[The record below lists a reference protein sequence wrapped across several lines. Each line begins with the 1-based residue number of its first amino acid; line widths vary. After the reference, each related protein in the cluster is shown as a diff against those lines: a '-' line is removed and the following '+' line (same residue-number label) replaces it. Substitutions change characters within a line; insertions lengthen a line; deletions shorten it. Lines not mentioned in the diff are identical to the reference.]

1 MAWAPDYVTLAE
13 QKAFKKI
20 SDTNDDTE
28 IALYISAAS
37 RAVDDFTNRQ
47 FGQVAAPEQRI
58 YTAFYDR
65 RRRVWVVEVDD
76 LPTTTG
82 LVVQIDG
89 TTTTDYT
96 LEPRNA
102 VLKGL
107 LYTHIVFGSTLS
119 PTGAVDEIA
128 VTASW
133 GWAAVPNAVKYA
145 TRVQAS
151 RFGIRRDSPYGI
163 AGSPQTGSELRL
175 LARLDPDVAVS
186 LAAYVRWWGAV

>member
-1 MAWAPDYVTLAE
+1 MAWAPDYVTVAE

-20 SDTNDDTE
+20 ANSNDDAE
-28 IALYISAAS
+28 IVLYNTAAS
-37 RAVDDFTNRQ
+37 RAVDHYCNRQ
-47 FGQVAAPEQRI
+47 FGQVAAPEARV

-76 LPTTTG
+76 LPTTVG
-82 LVVQIDG
+82 LAVEVNG
-89 TTTTDYT
+89 VTTTDYT

-102 VLKGL
+102 ALKGKPW
-107 LYTHIVFGSTLS
+107 THIVFGGTAC
-119 PTGAVDEIA
+119 PTGAVDEVE

-133 GWAAVPNAVKYA
+133 GWAAVPNAVKLA
-145 TRVQAS
+145 TRLQAS
-151 RFGIRRDSPYGI
+151 RFGIRRESPYGI

-186 LAAYVRWWGAV
+186 LDAYVRWWGAV